1 MYRLRGDDSMNKA
14 FIAKQLIIIKAPAA
28 RVWDALINPRMI
40 KQYLFGTDAV
50 SDWKVGS
57 PITYRGVWQGK
68 SYEDKGMVLDI
79 VPGRVL
85 KTTFWSSLAGLPDE
99 PEHYKKVTY
108 ALAPE
113 NGGTRLT
120 VTQDNN
126 ATEEARGHSEEN
138 WKMVLEKLKA
148 LLEQ

>member
-1 MYRLRGDDSMNKA
+1 MSKTLV
-14 FIAKQLIIIKAPAA
+14 AKQSVTIKAPAA
-28 RVWDALINPRMI
+28 KVWDALINPAMI

-68 SYEDKGMVLDI
+68 SYADKGTILDI

-85 KTTFWSSLAGLPDE
+85 KTTYWSSMAGLPDT
-99 PEHYKKVTY
+99 PENYKKVTY

-113 NGGTRLT
+113 YGGTRLT

-126 ATEEARGHSEEN
+126 ATEEAREHSEQN
-138 WKMVLEKLKA
+138 WKMVLGTLKE
-148 LLEQ
+148 LLEK

>member
-1 MYRLRGDDSMNKA
+1 MHKTLV
-14 FIAKQLIIIKAPAA
+14 AKQSVTIKAPAA
-28 RVWDALINPRMI
+28 KVWDALINPNMI

-68 SYEDKGMVLDI
+68 SYEDKGTVLDI
-79 VPGRVL
+79 VPGKVL
-85 KTTFWSSLAGLPDE
+85 KTTFWSSLAGLPDA

-108 ALAPE
+108 ALASE
-113 NGGTRLT
+113 HSGTRLT

-126 ATEEARGHSEEN
+126 ATEEDRDHSEQN
-138 WKMVLEKLKA
+138 WKMVLGKLKA
-148 LLEQ
+148 LLEK